1 MKKQLFAGV
10 LCLASAALFAQP
22 ISIQNLNTP
31 YYEHFDSLS
40 ITGTSSN
47 MIAGWLFSEAG
58 TNANG
63 LYGAGT
69 GSSNTGDTYSFG
81 PAGVRERALGS
92 LSSGTLQ
99 STFGAY
105 FVNNT
110 TSFITSVNISFMMEQ
125 WRRGGNRTTADS
137 SIFSFGINNGNLRGG
152 TYNRVSALDL
162 FSRVLGG
169 TGGAVNGNDTA
180 FRRWYE
186 HTINLVMLPGD
197 TLYIKW
203 EDRQL
208 TGGTGSGNDGLAID
222 SFTLTAFG
230 SGIAPVQN
238 VVNFSLNQTDANN
251 LDANWQKPSL
261 YNDNNYTTMVFAK
274 QGNNVTIGNNI
285 NFDFNSFT
293 ANATFGNGSKWPND
307 TLATCVYKG
316 DLNSAPVG
324 GLQPLTS
331 YTFFAIVVR
340 ESDTVYSSGVTA
352 SINMTSGI
360 PAPLPVSSLVTSFVG
375 SNNIVL
381 SVTQPANYN
390 NATHT
395 TLVFIKQGSA
405 IVQGTPTANPDVY
418 IGESNFALSNSR
430 FQNDTAARCVMNS
443 DSLSVNI
450 SGLNPQTIYHA
461 LVYVVRNDDSAY
473 SVGATLNRTTL
484 SAPLQPVTN
493 IAIAGTTTTTARI
506 TWTKPSGYINNQY
519 STLVFVKA
527 DNAIN
532 QGTINLAPVRFLPN
546 TSVIGNGTRLP
557 FDTLARCVFRAD
569 TNFVNITN
577 MVFGK
582 TYHIAIY
589 VARDADSVYST
600 SAIASGTSL
609 GLPPV
614 YPIGACVKTNT
625 TTGLPDSNNVRA
637 TFYGI
642 VYGINQR
649 TTGLQFVVK
658 DATGGITLNSSTR
671 NFGYTVTEGDSVM
684 IAGTVGSNRGLAVLN
699 NPDTVL
705 RISQG
710 NSLRLPVAVTKLD
723 ESTENKLVFIQN
735 LRFIVKPTNN
745 TWPTNN
751 SLVATITPANDTISI
766 RVPNTSA
773 LAGKPIPTETYFDII
788 GLGSQISTSIMS
800 PFAFNGYQINPRVET
815 DIIPNP
821 DADSLRTFGLLSPG
835 NNLSQTIQGDTSN
848 SLAFAWNAARKTKNY
863 AGTVIYYFQ
872 LDRSTGNF
880 SSPVIN
886 DLSNLNGTDT
896 SYFISF
902 QQITDKLQLTPG
914 VTTQT
919 KWRVAAQLG
928 TYVRISDEVFNM
940 PLIGGTLTIGLDK
953 YINDLSLVVYPNPA
967 NEQLFVTSSYTINV
981 LKLYDYSGKEVLSN
995 QTNTLN
1001 TAQLQPGMYI
1011 LHVHTPVGIGKQ
1023 KVTITR

>member
-1 MKKQLFAGV
+1 MKKQLFAGLLFLATAV
-10 LCLASAALFAQP
+10 LNAQP

-31 YYEHFDSLS
+31 YFENFDSL
-40 ITGTSSN
+40 IIMGTSSN
-47 MIAGWLFSEAG
+47 MIPGWLFSEAG
-58 TNANG
+58 TNSNN
-63 LYGAGT
+63 LYTAGT

-81 PAGVRERALGS
+81 PANVRERALGS

-125 WRRGGNRTTADS
+125 WRRGGNRQTADS

-152 TYNRVSALDL
+152 IYNRVSALDL

-180 FRRWYE
+180 FRRWYQ
-186 HTINLVMLPGD
+186 HTLNLVMLPGD

-208 TGGTGSGNDGLAID
+208 SGGTGSGNDGLAID

-238 VVNFSLNQTDANN
+238 VVNFALNQTDANN
-251 LDANWQKPSL
+251 LTASWQKPSL
-261 YNDNNYTTMVFAK
+261 YNDNDYTTMIFAK
-274 QGNNVTIGNNI
+274 QGSSVSIGNDLK
-285 NFDFNSFT
+285 FDFNSFT

-316 DLNSAPVG
+316 DLNNISVG
-324 GLQPLTS
+324 GLMPFTT

-340 ESDTVYSSGVTA
+340 ETDTIYSSGITA
-352 SINMTSGI
+352 SINMTSGL
-360 PAPLPVSSLVTSFVG
+360 PAPLPVSSLVASFVG
-375 SNNIVL
+375 SNNITL
-381 SVTQPANYN
+381 NFTQPANYD

-395 TLVFIKQGSA
+395 TLVFLKQGSA
-405 IVQGTPTANPDVY
+405 IVQGTPTANPAIYV
-418 IGESNFALSNSR
+418 GESNFALSNSR
-430 FQNDTAARCVMNS
+430 FENDTAARCIMNS
-443 DSLSVNI
+443 DSSSVNI
-450 SGLNPQTIYHA
+450 TGLNPQTAYHA
-461 LVYVVRNDDSAY
+461 LVYVVRNVDSAY
-473 SVGATLNRTTL
+473 SIGAILNRVTL

-493 IAIAGTTTTTARI
+493 ISITGITTTTARI
-506 TWTKPSGYINNQY
+506 AWTKPNGYLNNQY
-519 STLVFVKA
+519 STLVFVKES
-527 DNAIN
+527 NAIN
-532 QGTINLAPVRFLPN
+532 QGTINAAPIRFIPN
-546 TSVIGNGTRLP
+546 TSVTGNGTSLP

-582 TYHIAIY
+582 TYHVAIY
-589 VARDADSVYST
+589 VARDADSVYSAAAT
-600 SAIASGTSL
+600 ANGSSL
-609 GLPPV
+609 GLPPA
-614 YPIGACVKTNT
+614 YPIGPCVKTDAT
-625 TTGLPDSNNVRA
+625 SGLPDSNNVRA

-658 DATGGITLNSSTR
+658 DATGGITLISTTR
-671 NFGYTVTEGDSVM
+671 NFGYTVTEGDSIM
-684 IAGTVGSNRGLAVLN
+684 IAGTVGSNRGLAILN

-710 NSLRLPVAVTKLD
+710 NNLRLPIAATMLD

-735 LRFIVKPTNN
+735 LRFIAKPAGN

-751 SLVATITPANDTISI
+751 SLVAAITQANDTISI

-773 LAGKPIPTETYFDII
+773 LAGKPIPAETYFDII
-788 GLGSQISTSIMS
+788 GLGSQVSTSFNA
-800 PFAFNGYQINPRVET
+800 PFAFNGYQINPRFET

-821 DADSLRTFGLLSPG
+821 DADSLRPFSLLSPA
-835 NNLSQTIQGDTSN
+835 NNLSQTIQGDTGN
-848 SLAFAWNAARKTKNY
+848 GLAFAWNEARKTKNF
-863 AGTVIYYFQ
+863 AGTVLYYFQ

-880 SSPVIN
+880 SNPIIN
-886 DLSNLNGTDT
+886 DLSNLNGVDT

-902 QQITDKLQLTPG
+902 QQITNKLQLTPG
-914 VTTQT
+914 VTIQT
-919 KWRVAAQLG
+919 KWRVAAKLG
-928 TYVRISDEVFNM
+928 TYVRISNEAFNM
-940 PLIGGTLTIGLDK
+940 PLIGGTLTMGIDK

-967 NEQLFVTSSYTINV
+967 NDQLFVNGSYPINA
-981 LKLYDYSGKEVLSN
+981 LKLFDFSGKEVLSN
-995 QTNTLN
+995 HSNTLC
-1001 TAQLQPGMYI
+1001 TAQLKPGLYI
-1011 LHVHTPVGIGKQ
+1011 LHVHTPFGIGKQ
-1023 KVTITR
+1023 KVSITR